1 MQATPL
7 RAALAALALAV
18 PSASFAWGDEGHQVV
33 ASLAYKRL
41 TPKAKK
47 AVDALLAKDTDKLTA
62 PDFTSRATWADKYR
76 DSDRNTTHVHYNAT
90 RKWHF
95 VDIEIDDGTLKKA
108 CDGRKPLPDGVA
120 ASQGPAN
127 ACVVDKIAQF
137 QKELASPDTPA
148 AEKLLALKFTLHL
161 VGDLHQPL
169 HAANH
174 GDSGGNAVP
183 VEIAPSN
190 RHTNLHSYWDTYLVQ
205 KLGTTVPVAA
215 ASVAKLITPA
225 NAKSWSAGSVDDW
238 AAESNADAKKVV
250 YNFSGEKTFVD
261 DHDGE
266 GEILDAAYEARALPV
281 ARLALAKGAVRLAN
295 VLNEAFK

>member
-1 MQATPL
+1 MHAVYIHAVLVT
-7 RAALAALALAV
+7 AALAV

-41 TPKAKK
+41 TPKARK
-47 AVDALLAKDTDKLTA
+47 AVDALLAKDADKLTA

-76 DSDRNTTHVHYNAT
+76 DADRNTTQVHYRAT

-95 VDIEIDDGTLKKA
+95 VDIELDGGTLDDA

-127 ACVVDKIAQF
+127 ACVVDKLVQF
-137 QKELASPDTPA
+137 RKELTSPDTSV
-148 AEKLLALKFTLHL
+148 AEKTLALKFVLHL

-174 GDSGGNAVP
+174 QDSGGNGVA

-190 RHTNLHSYWDTYLVQ
+190 RHSNLHAYWDTDLVK

-225 NAKSWSAGSVDDW
+225 NAASWSAGGIDDW
-238 AAESNADAKKVV
+238 AAESNADAKKVA

-266 GEILDAAYEARALPV
+266 GEVLDATYEARALPV
-281 ARLALAKGAVRLAN
+281 ARRALAKASVRLAN
-295 VLNEAFK
+295 LLNDAFK